1 MSTINAVVDAVL
13 ALAQSVTTY
22 PVKRG
27 ALGTGPGIA
36 IEPEGSAPETTFFD
50 KNTVYELSLVLNGKD
65 TSMQTITEA
74 MNLIHSA
81 LTRAFS
87 YPSAQNWQILNI
99 ITQSSPALIERQ
111 ANDYWLYGSALTIQ
125 FFFRGEAFD

>member
-13 ALAQSVTTY
+13 ALAQGVTTY
-22 PVKRG
+22 SVKRG
-27 ALGTGPGIA
+27 PLGTGPGI
-36 IEPEGSAPETTFFD
+36 IMEPEPSAPATTFFD
-50 KNTVYELSLVLNGKD
+50 KNTVYDLGVVLNGKD

-99 ITQSSPALIERQ
+99 VTQSSPALIERQ
-111 ANDYWLYGSALTIQ
+111 ENDFWLYGSALTIQ
-125 FFFRGEAFD
+125 FYFRGDDL